1 MWRSVTVSAVSSFR
15 AALARTVPS
24 RETGLTSVVDRDL
37 RTLWRGRPSATAPR
51 CGERYINNR
60 VAQQN
65 IVGHPGSQFSS
76 RQTLAAA
83 LSRGA
88 PPEPS
93 TPAVGQAVRWSP
105 RTSRAALHRQRRAA
119 QGVGRRRLEATEPQ
133 NAHAFTRHAELKCC
147 GEHSDSRPQGRL
159 ETEEGHGKLD
169 QGRIEGPHML
179 SCFGTRRRFAI
190 PAACPHVCAV
200 RSRLADGG
208 HPARRPT
215 AVLGSPAP
223 ATTRR
228 RTPNT
233 PNCTKAR
240 HTAGRH
246 CASLCYDDR
255 FALLSRDAWS
265 LGRGV
270 YRSKTPNTL
279 PSDRSWQALFI
290 IGHSAM
296 AKVKLHLYPFVLCT
310 SHEKR
315 IQRLLSG

>member
-105 RTSRAALHRQRRAA
+105 RTFKGRAASAAARGAGRRA
-119 QGVGRRRLEATEPQ
+119 
-133 NAHAFTRHAELKCC
+133 K
-147 GEHSDSRPQGRL
+147 
-159 ETEEGHGKLD
+159 
-169 QGRIEGPHML
+169 
-179 SCFGTRRRFAI
+179 
-190 PAACPHVCAV
+190 
-200 RSRLADGG
+200 
-208 HPARRPT
+208 
-215 AVLGSPAP
+215 
-223 ATTRR
+223 
-228 RTPNT
+228 
-233 PNCTKAR
+233 
-240 HTAGRH
+240 TAGGDGAAERACIH
-246 CASLCYDDR
+246 
-255 FALLSRDAWS
+255 
-265 LGRGV
+265 
-270 YRSKTPNTL
+270 
-279 PSDRSWQALFI
+279 
-290 IGHSAM
+290 
-296 AKVKLHLYPFVLCT
+296 
-310 SHEKR
+310 
-315 IQRLLSG
+315 